1 MKKMFLV
8 VAVLFTG
15 ITATNAQTK
24 FGIKTGVQIANLTG
38 DDADDVSSKLG
49 FNVGGYANIRL
60 SEAFAFQPEVLFSLQ
75 GSKLDETY
83 TDGTYTE
90 VIDQK
95 VNLNY
100 INVPLMM
107 KWYAYD
113 GLNFE
118 FGPQIGFNV
127 TAKSKGDYSY
137 SDGTE
142 SYSDSLD
149 YDIEDTETIDFG
161 LNIGAGYE
169 LNNGLN
175 FGLRY
180 GLGLTDVVKD
190 SDVKNSVFS
199 FGVGYTF

>member
-149 YDIEDTETIDFG
+149 YDIEDAETIDFG